1 MKKIL
6 VVLCLL
12 FACTGIGF
20 AQTAP
25 AKKDAAKKETKKAP
39 AKDATAA
46 GPVKKDGT
54 PDMRYK
60 KNQVAADTT
69 VKHKKKDGTPDKRFK
84 ENKKG

>member
-60 KNQVAADTT
+60 NNQVAADTT

>member
-12 FACTGIGF
+12 FACTGIDF

-25 AKKDAAKKETKKAP
+25 AKKDVAKKETKKAP
-39 AKDATAA
+39 AKDATA
-46 GPVKKDGT
+46 GPIKKDGT

-60 KNQVAADTT
+60 KNQVTTDTT
-69 VKHKKKDGTPDKRFK
+69 KHRKKDGTLDRRFK